1 MWCLQKVR
9 HDQHGA
15 STTEKA
21 ARVTGAQ
28 RRLDGSLDLPEC
40 LEARLLSFL
49 SCNSMINRNNSLQ
62 AFPNHTNAFY
72 LKT

>member
-15 STTEKA
+15 STTERA

-28 RRLDGSLDLPEC
+28 RRLLRVPRS
-40 LEARLLSFL
+40 RTSFIL
-49 SCNSMINRNNSLQ
+49 SCNSMINRNNTLQ
-62 AFPNHTNAFY
+62 AFPNALMHSI
-72 LKT
+72 